1 MQSKTTGIAWPG
13 ETEASRSL
21 SDYKRLL
28 FRLRYIFG
36 YRTIAFQAAMTAPSY
51 ELASPILYSVSK
63 KLRVKHLIGMYADG
77 RPKLSVAMTML
88 KIHPWIFYCFVRRFN
103 HH

>member
-1 MQSKTTGIAWPG
+1 M
-13 ETEASRSL
+13 
-21 SDYKRLL
+21 
-28 FRLRYIFG
+28 
-36 YRTIAFQAAMTAPSY
+36 
-51 ELASPILYSVSK
+51 
-63 KLRVKHLIGMYADG
+63 KHLIGMYADG